1 VLQLKKGW
9 FVMSKLRVALQFLC
23 LIVCLLCC
31 TGCGGGGGSDGGR
44 GIEGTGFKTLVRG
57 SVLDQKGAAVS
68 GADITTDDAATRTDT
83 KGSFSLETKID
94 LNEQVRIDV
103 ETNGTSGSIIMA
115 PIEPNPENA
124 VEITVKA
131 DSDNGTIT
139 LEDQKTV
146 PKIPT
151 STELEESDN
160 ELIDELDNID
170 DEFEE
175 EDDNP
180 INPFNPDL
188 VGLL

>member
-1 VLQLKKGW
+1 
-9 FVMSKLRVALQFLC
+9 MSKLRSALKLLLVLF
-23 LIVCLLCC
+23 IVLNCIAC
-31 TGCGGGGGSDGGR
+31 GGGGGGSDGGR

-57 SVLDQKGAAVS
+57 AVLDQKGAPVP
-68 GADITTDDAATRTDT
+68 GADITTDDAATQTDT
-83 KGSFSLETKID
+83 KGSFSLETQID
-94 LNEQVRIDV
+94 RNERVKVDI
-103 ETNGTSGSIIMA
+103 ETSDTSGSVTME

-146 PKIPT
+146 PRIPT
-151 STELEESDN
+151 STEIEESDN
-160 ELIDELDNID
+160 DLSDELDNIND
-170 DEFEE
+170 DFEE

-180 INPFNPDL
+180 INPFDPDL